1 VPWSTSWDSRS
12 VTDGSHVVSAVARDA
27 AGNVATS
34 SVTVTVSNGAPPPP
48 PASGLVAAWGFNE
61 GSGTSVADL
70 SGKGHTGTLSS
81 TSWVSTGKFGAALSF
96 NGSSSWVTIADASD
110 LDLTSALTLEAWV
123 KPSALG
129 TAWRTVMFKERS
141 GGIVYGLYANEDT
154 GHPVGQVWLGSERDA
169 LGSPGLPLNVW
180 SHVASTYDGST
191 LRLYV
196 NGALVSSTAASGSI
210 AASTGVLRIGGN
222 GVWPE
227 WFAGLIDE
235 VRVYNRALSAA
246 EIQSDMNT
254 AVGTTADST
263 APTTPAN
270 VRTNSS
276 TGTINVMWDAS
287 TDNVG
292 VARYDVYRSTMS
304 GFVPS
309 SSNLIGQP
317 TGTSFADMGMSPGT
331 YYYVVKAEDAAGNLS
346 PASNQASGVN
356 PDVTPPSVS
365 VTSPAGGSVVS
376 GVVLLSASVSDDVGA
391 VGVQFRVDGVSVG
404 GEVVTSPWS
413 TSWDSRSVADGSH
426 VVSAV
431 ARDAA
436 GNLGSSQSVSV
447 TVSNSAPPPSGLV
460 AAWGFNEGSGM
471 SVADASGKGHVGTL
485 SSTTWSAAGKFG
497 GALSFN
503 GSSSWVT
510 VADANDLDLSSAL
523 TLEAWVKP
531 SALGSAWRTVLFKE
545 RTGGMMYSLYA
556 NQDTGRP
563 VGQVWLGSERNAV
576 GSAGLALNSWSH
588 LASTYDD
595 ATLRLYV
602 NGVLVSS
609 QATSGTLSASS
620 GVLRIGGNGVWPE
633 WFAGL
638 IDEVRVYN
646 RALSAGEIQTDMNA
660 PVN

>member
-1 VPWSTSWDSRS
+1 
-12 VTDGSHVVSAVARDA
+12 
-27 AGNVATS
+27 
-34 SVTVTVSNGAPPPP
+34 
-48 PASGLVAAWGFNE
+48 
-61 GSGTSVADL
+61 
-70 SGKGHTGTLSS
+70 
-81 TSWVSTGKFGAALSF
+81 
-96 NGSSSWVTIADASD
+96 
-110 LDLTSALTLEAWV
+110 
-123 KPSALG
+123 
-129 TAWRTVMFKERS
+129 
-141 GGIVYGLYANEDT
+141 
-154 GHPVGQVWLGSERDA
+154 
-169 LGSPGLPLNVW
+169 LPLNAW
-180 SHVASTYDGST
+180 SHVASTYDGAT

-196 NGALVSSTAASGSI
+196 NGALVSSAAASGSL

-576 GSAGLALNSWSH
+576 GSAGLVLNAWSH
-588 LASTYDD
+588 LASTYDG
-595 ATLRLYV
+595 ATLRLYL

-646 RALSAGEIQTDMNA
+646 RALSAGEIQTDMNSG
-660 PVN
+660 VS